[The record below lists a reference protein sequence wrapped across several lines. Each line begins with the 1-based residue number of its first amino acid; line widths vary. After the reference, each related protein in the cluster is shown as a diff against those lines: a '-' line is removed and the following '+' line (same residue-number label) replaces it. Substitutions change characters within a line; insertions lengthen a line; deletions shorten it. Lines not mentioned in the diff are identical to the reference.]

1 LRFRIEVNKSQAC
14 PAAEKKKP
22 LLGSPFPMHKMS
34 PCLKN
39 GVLPFF
45 KQGLF
50 PAAVCGDVLCP
61 RFAHEWPLEK
71 AIVEMLEGVK
81 E

>member
-1 LRFRIEVNKSQAC
+1 
-14 PAAEKKKP
+14 
-22 LLGSPFPMHKMS
+22 M
-34 PCLKN
+34 KN